1 MILSLTCNQLSG
13 IPDSFKD
20 CGNLTA
26 LHLSSNRLR
35 QLPRCVDDLTALRQL
50 WASNNEL
57 IGLPT
62 SLARLPNLVD
72 LQVKGAPDLKFPP
85 PEIVTSGHAAVM
97 AFLMSNMQYED
108 MEGLAETRRRY
119 SVFLLYEYKSTNIDA
134 EGSAVSAA

>member
-1 MILSLTCNQLSG
+1 MWIN
-13 IPDSFKD
+13 PY
-20 CGNLTA
+20 
-26 LHLSSNRLR
+26 NRHSIT
-35 QLPRCVDDLTALRQL
+35 V
-50 WASNNEL
+50 L

-72 LQVKGAPDLKFPP
+72 LHVKGAPDLKFPP

-134 EGSAVSAA
+134 EGSADRGVVGGGESEGRL